1 MKKHKISIATILMI
15 CFSIFAA
22 QTISAK
28 AAGITP
34 YYNTT
39 QMASSTMNI
48 SDDGVMTI
56 TYRYITKT
64 TNISS
69 ATITTYI
76 EKRTLGIFWT
86 RVDIGVPDNQWV
98 DTSTSSSYVNSRTFQ
113 LSSSGTYR
121 ACITYEIIGS
131 NGSADTI
138 PYELQDSY

>member
-1 MKKHKISIATILMI
+1 MI

-28 AAGITP
+28 AANITP
-34 YYNTT
+34 YYNNT
-39 QMASSTMNI
+39 QTAVSAMNI

-64 TNISS
+64 TDISN

-76 EKRTLGIFWT
+76 EKRTLGLFWT

-121 ACITYEIIGS
+121 ACISYEIIGS
-131 NGSADTI
+131 NGSVDTI